1 MRSIVLLAGMNV
13 NETPFRFTKEQRDE
27 KQHAFMMLLLDCSFV
42 LGPVCITY
50 SLELK
55 TISLHW

>member
-27 KQHAFMMLLLDCSFV
+27 KQHAFMMLLPGYVV
-42 LGPVCITY
+42 LFWDLHV
-50 SLELK
+50 SL
-55 TISLHW
+55 IVWS